1 MNELEAFG
9 LKRWPFSS
17 TPSPDQSLIWAGRP
31 ELKHQVDRLITSWRL
46 DDSNSLYLIW
56 ATWGAGKTH
65 FLCFLRQ
72 QVETRSEPGFA
83 SVYCEVPNGAFHFLD
98 LYRQIVQNLPIEKFL
113 DLVARKLATRLDALG
128 MPGIGRHLDVE
139 KALWYIATDAGGKGH
154 IASRWLQA
162 AAGVTQRELNS
173 TGITSPIRGTTDA
186 ASVLAALW
194 NLFSDC
200 SGASTRLL
208 LLLDEY
214 QRVGALSPVRSN
226 EISDGLLTLFN
237 SSKRGIKVF
246 LSLRSGDY
254 DNVRIIVPRALV
266 SRASRDAFKIDEL
279 SGQLGLTF
287 VAELLKQ
294 VRPPGNW
301 EAYYP
306 FTHDTVEGV
315 LADLQCVGPI
325 TPRRVLQCLGH
336 VLSTVNSERHIS
348 TSQPI
353 SLGEMRAIISS
364 PDYDAVRTDV
374 ED

>member
-1 MNELEAFG
+1 MSELHALG
-9 LKRWPFSS
+9 LTRWPFSPI
-17 TPSPDQSLIWAGRP
+17 PSGEDALVWAGRP
-31 ELKHQVDRLITSWRL
+31 ELRHQVDRLLTSWRL

-65 FLCFLRQ
+65 FLYFLRQ
-72 QVETRSEPGFA
+72 QVEAVSEFVSA
-83 SVYCEVPNGAFHFLD
+83 AAYCEAPSGSFHFLD
-98 LYRQIVQNLPIEKFL
+98 LYRQIVRSLPIGKFL
-113 DLVARKLATRLDALG
+113 EPVACKLATRLNDLG
-128 MPGIGRHLDVE
+128 MPSIDRRLDVE
-139 KALWYIATDAGGKGH
+139 KALWYMATDAGGKGH
-154 IASRWLQA
+154 IASRWLQSA
-162 AAGVTQRELNS
+162 SGVTQKELNS
-173 TGITSPIRGTTDA
+173 AGITCPVKGTSDA
-186 ASVLAALW
+186 ASVLAALC
-194 NLFSDC
+194 NLLSDC
-200 SGASTRLL
+200 SEASTRLL

-214 QRVGALSPVRSN
+214 QRVGALSPARRN

-237 SSKRGIKVF
+237 SSRRGVKIF

-254 DNVRIIVPRALV
+254 DNVRIIVPPALV
-266 SRASRDAFKIDEL
+266 SRANREAFKIDEL
-279 SGQLGLTF
+279 SGQLGVTF
-287 VAELLKQ
+287 VAELLSQ

-315 LADLQCVGPI
+315 LADLQSVGPV
-325 TPRRVLQCLGH
+325 TPRRVLQCLGYI
-336 VLSTVNSERHIS
+336 LSTANSARQIS